1 MFTNLPLNVEIGLI
15 VGILLSSLMVYF
27 DKKLSIG
34 KMIIV
39 FIASI
44 FFTITLFSLFGKIN
58 KIVTYPTYEA
68 IIIHVDEHE
77 EDDEGGSYLMYTPTY
92 ALNVD
97 GKEVHVTSH
106 MSSGGEFEIGEE
118 VKIAYKDGKFLE
130 YNTGTI
136 IFTIG
141 TLIGLAVTF
150 FTLFIIMGRA
160 VNKQFET
167 VKYGL
172 LLIRVIFSLFLLL
185 VIFGILKKFWVLYL
199 GEEYISNMGVLAL
212 SVMLFIATIGLRAMI
227 DFSSVYNEEKPSVKE
242 KRKKK
247 RKKRRKSL
255 SKKKEEDDLNTFDSN
270 IVSMIGILFFS
281 SIFSIIGIVMYS
293 DEGIN
298 LLVVVFSAI
307 GAGGTILSLYFYLSY
322 LYFRNLSFKL
332 YTKQI
337 RKDITIEGSFIL
349 RRAVS
354 KSTDFTVALIN
365 THRIPTID
373 SDGERDYKIKTLWR
387 KEETPIVKQLEE
399 GVKIPFS
406 LSSKGYTKGRLK
418 ITIYAK
424 TKWIS
429 FSRSYILKE
438 EG

>member
-1 MFTNLPLNVEIGLI
+1 MFTNLPLNVETGLI

-77 EDDEGGSYLMYTPTY
+77 EDDEEGSYLMYTPTY

-141 TLIGLAVTF
+141 TLIGLAITF
-150 FTLFIIMGRA
+150 FTLFIIIGRA
-160 VNKQFET
+160 VNKQFDT

-185 VIFGILKKFWVLYL
+185 VIFGILKKFWILYL

-227 DFSSVYNEEKPSVKE
+227 DFDSLYSKEKPSVKE
-242 KRKKK
+242 K

-270 IVSMIGILFFS
+270 IVSMIGILFFC
-281 SIFSIIGIVMYS
+281 SIFSIIAITMYS
-293 DEGIN
+293 DDGISFF
-298 LLVVVFSAI
+298 VIVFGAI
-307 GAGGTILSLYFYLSY
+307 GAGGTMLSLYFYLSY

-337 RKDITIEGSFIL
+337 RKDVTIEGSFIL

-354 KSTDFTVALIN
+354 KNTRFTVALIN
-365 THRIPTID
+365 THRIPTIN

-387 KEETPIVKQLEE
+387 KEETPVVKRLEE

-406 LSSKGYTKGRLK
+406 LSSKGYTKGKLE

-424 TKWIS
+424 IKWIS
-429 FSRSYILKE
+429 FKRSYILKKKE
-438 EG
+438 